1 MGSATFKSES
11 RCPLAS
17 ERDNSCSLLTMM
29 FCCFSGQVCRVLSVY
44 LGCYKCYEHG
54 TRIVECSIGSLPD
67 QLINPGEYEPV
78 LPTTEEHTAAELTDP
93 DNEG

>member
-1 MGSATFKSES
+1 MSSATFKRES

-17 ERDNSCSLLTMM
+17 ERDNSRSLLTMM
-29 FCCFSGQVCRVLSVY
+29 WCFSGQGCRVLSVY

-54 TRIVECSIGSLPD
+54 TRIDECSTGSLPD

-78 LPTTEEHTAAELTDP
+78 LPTTEEHTAAEPTNP